1 MRNLYLPY
9 VDLTGISFV
18 DRNLTGTIFS
28 TLQKRGTA
36 EPAKNGSIQEKQVL
50 QRVSE
55 PFFPCRLTISFLF
68 LIFYLIFKTE

>member
-9 VDLTGISFV
+9 VDLTSISFV

-36 EPAKNGSIQEKQVL
+36 EPAKNGSVQEKQVL
-50 QRVSE
+50 QSVSE
-55 PFFPCRLTISFLF
+55 PFFPHVA
-68 LIFYLIFKTE
+68 KQ